1 MIDRY
6 FEAYPRVRTFLDG
19 TVAAAKRNVFATTLY
34 GRKRHLPDILSRNAN
49 LRSFGE
55 RTAMNHPMQGTAA
68 DIIKLAMIAV
78 DERMRDEGMESK
90 LVLQIH
96 DELDFEVP
104 RAELD
109 AMSALVKETMEGVAE
124 LSVPL
129 VAEVSW
135 GTNWAEAK

>member
-1 MIDRY
+1 
-6 FEAYPRVRTFLDG
+6 
-19 TVAAAKRNVFATTLY
+19 
-34 GRKRHLPDILSRNAN
+34 
-49 LRSFGE
+49 
-55 RTAMNHPMQGTAA
+55 MNHPMQGTAA